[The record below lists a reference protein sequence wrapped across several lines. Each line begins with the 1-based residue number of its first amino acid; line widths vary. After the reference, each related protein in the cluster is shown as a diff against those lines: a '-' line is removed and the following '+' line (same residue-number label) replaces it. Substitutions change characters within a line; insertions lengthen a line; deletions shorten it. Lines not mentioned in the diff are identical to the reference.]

1 MISSSIDEV
10 CVQNCMI
17 SLTSSIVACLCG
29 MKLHMQAVLSILL
42 AAFSGF
48 GVAMCGTS
56 VLSEILRLRRVWLA
70 QFNQQDGSQEV
81 MQPRNE
87 PSAATNQASQ
97 ADSQHGG
104 GETIELRM

>member
-1 MISSSIDEV
+1 M
-10 CVQNCMI
+10 
-17 SLTSSIVACLCG
+17 ACLCV
-29 MKLHMQAVLSILL
+29 MKLHMQAVLSVLL

-56 VLSEILRLRRVWLA
+56 VLGEILRLRRVRLTH
-70 QFNQQDGSQEV
+70 FHQQHGSQEV

-87 PSAATNQASQ
+87 PSAAANQASQ
-97 ADSQHGG
+97 ADSQHGE